1 MCIIL
6 LSLFSC
12 VTTKEMN
19 KKYTNVRLEMTLI
32 DGKVVTEEHLV
43 PADHSIFIRTN
54 NNKSWLVSK
63 LNNCDDCI
71 PTILKNNKVIVRD
84 HKVIV
89 KNHKVKV
96 RHNKAIVG
104 QY

>member
-1 MCIIL
+1 
-6 LSLFSC
+6 
-12 VTTKEMN
+12 
-19 KKYTNVRLEMTLI
+19 MTLI
-32 DGKVVTEEHLV
+32 DGKVVTEDHLV
-43 PADHSIFIRTN
+43 PANHSIFIRAYN
-54 NNKSWLVSK
+54 KKSWLVSK

-89 KNHKVKV
+89 KNDKVKV
-96 RHNKAIVG
+96 RYNKAIVV